1 MFRRFQFFGA
11 NFAASA
17 VPQFIRRSGPRRPH
31 RTGAPAGTT
40 MAPGIVPRAIVEA
53 GLPLGV
59 LRGLPSLLESRLL
72 PFGRPCITGEEAGLL
87 QGRAVVVPVDLVQR
101 TSDRQ
106 AQGTGLTGV
115 AAAVDAGDD
124 VEAVFDVEENER
136 GVHQLLV
143 HLVRE
148 VVLQR
153 AAVDLPVPSA
163 GDEAHAGNS
172 FLPAANA
179 GAGSGEGF
187 AAARG
192 RSGFRCVGAWGVL
205 KLVDVGG
212 GFSHGFMLLF
222 GPAGAYCATWVI
234 SKVFGCCAACGCSAP
249 A

>member
-31 RTGAPAGTT
+31 PAGAPAGTT

-101 TSDRQ
+101 TRDRE
-106 AQGTGLTGV
+106 AKGAGLTGV

-136 GVHQLLV
+136 GVHQ
-143 HLVRE
+143 
-148 VVLQR
+148 Q
-153 AAVDLPVPSA
+153 
-163 GDEAHAGNS
+163 N
-172 FLPAANA
+172 
-179 GAGSGEGF
+179 
-187 AAARG
+187 
-192 RSGFRCVGAWGVL
+192 
-205 KLVDVGG
+205 
-212 GFSHGFMLLF
+212 
-222 GPAGAYCATWVI
+222 
-234 SKVFGCCAACGCSAP
+234 
-249 A
+249 